1 MKSWPDSD
9 MKNEQEIKTPDAK
22 LLLKRFDSGPGQE
35 KQQLCTWC
43 SVILLLCFFFICA
56 RLWYLQI
63 YRGEEF
69 KKLSQKNSIKYVRL
83 QSYRGNILDRS
94 GRLLAGVEPS
104 FNIGV
109 VLKDV
114 KDVEGLIAKLSS
126 LLDETST
133 DIRMRLVSSKDQ
145 PSYLPVIVKRNASWE
160 EVARV
165 ESRLYRLPGVV
176 VEVAPA
182 RQYPYGTIA
191 PHLLGY
197 LGEVSLEQLKSGN
210 FPHAVPGDLVG
221 KSGIELKFERKLA
234 GRSGYKMIE
243 VDAKGRMVKV
253 LKVQKPLPGKDIQ
266 LSINL
271 DLQLAAEDALS
282 GKSGALVALDPRNG
296 QILAMASSPKFDPRI
311 FARGL
316 TRPEWKQLN
325 DPVLTPLVNKAIQGQ
340 YAPGSTFKIVMAAA
354 GLSEHAITPYSTFF
368 CNGSM
373 KLGRRRFRCW
383 KRGGHGQTSLYKALV
398 QSCDVYFYNV
408 GLKLGIDKISRYA
421 FDFGF
426 GRKTGIEL
434 PGEKSGFVP
443 TRRWKRR
450 RFKEPWQK
458 GETLN
463 YSIGQGFLL
472 VTPLQL
478 ARMIAAVGNGGR
490 LYRPEYILDEPPDPE
505 SRVQVSPAILS
516 SIRKI
521 LVGVTE
527 DRHGTARTCLIPGI
541 HVAGKTGT
549 AQVIKQ
555 KKRRESEKMA
565 WKYRDHALFVAIA
578 PADHPQIAVA
588 VIIEHGGHGGSA
600 AAPVAKEVIERW
612 LKLRSPK
619 PATIIQRKL

>member
-9 MKNEQEIKTPDAK
+9 MKDEQEIKTPDAK

-426 GRKTGIEL
+426 GKKTGIEL

>member
-1 MKSWPDSD
+1 MKSWIESD

-43 SVILLLCFFFICA
+43 SVILLFCFFFICA

-63 YRGEEF
+63 FRGEEF

-133 DIRMRLVSSKDQ
+133 EIRMRLVSSKDQ

-354 GLSEHAITPYSTFF
+354 GLSENAITPYSTFF

-421 FDFGF
+421 FGFGF
-426 GRKTGIEL
+426 GKKTGIEL

-490 LYRPEYILDEPPDPE
+490 LYRPEYILDEPPDLE
-505 SRVQVSPAILS
+505 SRVPVKPAILS

-527 DRHGTARTCLIPGI
+527 DRHGTARTCLISGI

-565 WKYRDHALFVAIA
+565 WKYQDHALFVAIA

>member
-1 MKSWPDSD
+1 
-9 MKNEQEIKTPDAK
+9 MKNEPEIKAPDAK
-22 LLLKRFDSGPGQE
+22 LFLKKFDAGDSSG
-35 KQQLCTWC
+35 KQQICTYC
-43 SVILLLCFFFICA
+43 SMFLLACFLFLCA

-69 KKLSQKNSIKYVRL
+69 KKLSEKNSIKYIRL
-83 QSYRGNILDRS
+83 QPFRGNILDRS
-94 GRLLAGVEPS
+94 GRLIAGVKPS

-109 VLKDV
+109 VLKEV
-114 KDVEGLIAKLSS
+114 KDVEGLIAKLTS
-126 LLDETST
+126 LLDESPT
-133 DIRMRLVSSKDQ
+133 DIRMRLVESKNQ
-145 PSYLPVIVKRNASWE
+145 PSYLPVIVKRNASWD

-165 ESRLYRLPGVV
+165 EARLFRLPGVV

-182 RQYPYGTIA
+182 RQYPYGTVA

-221 KSGIELKFERKLA
+221 KSGIELKFEKELA
-234 GRSGYKMIE
+234 GRSGFKMIE

-253 LKVQKPLPGKDIQ
+253 LKVKKPLPGKDIH
-266 LSINL
+266 LTLNL

-282 GKSGALVALDPRNG
+282 GKSGAVVVLDPRNG

-316 TRPEWKQLN
+316 TRFEWKRLN
-325 DPVLTPLVNKAIQGQ
+325 DPIRTPLVNKAIQGQ

-354 GLSEHAITPYSTFF
+354 GLNEHVITPYTTFF

-383 KRGGHGQTSLYKALV
+383 KRGGHGETALYKALV

-408 GLKLGIDKISRYA
+408 GLKLGVDKISKYA
-421 FDFGF
+421 YGFGF
-426 GRKTGIEL
+426 GKKTGIEL
-434 PGEKSGFVP
+434 PVEKPGFVP
-443 TRRWKRR
+443 TRSWKRR
-450 RFKEPWQK
+450 RFREPWQK

-478 ARMIAAVGNGGR
+478 ARMMAAVGNGGK
-490 LYRPEYILDEPPDPE
+490 LFKPEYILDESPVIE
-505 SRVQVSPAILS
+505 SRVPVKPAILAR
-516 SIRKI
+516 IRKI

-527 DRHGTARTCLIPGI
+527 DRHGTARTCFIKGI
-541 HVAGKTGT
+541 HIAGKTGT

-555 KKRRESEKMA
+555 KKRRESEKMG
-565 WKYRDHALFVAIA
+565 WRYKDHALFVALA
-578 PADHPQIAVA
+578 PAANPQIAVA

-600 AAPVAKEVIERW
+600 AAPVAKEIIERW

-619 PATIIQRKL
+619 PASILHRKL

>member
-1 MKSWPDSD
+1 

-426 GRKTGIEL
+426 GKKTGIEL

>member
-43 SVILLLCFFFICA
+43 SVILLFCFFFICA

-145 PSYLPVIVKRNASWE
+145 PSYLPVIVKRNASWD

-426 GRKTGIEL
+426 GKKTGIKL

>member
-1 MKSWPDSD
+1 MKDE
-9 MKNEQEIKTPDAK
+9 KEIKTPDTK
-22 LLLKRFDSGPGQE
+22 LLLKRFEAGTNQE
-35 KQQLCTWC
+35 KQLVCAYC
-43 SVILLLCFFFICA
+43 SLIIGACFLFICA

-63 YRGEEF
+63 YKGEEF
-69 KKLSQKNSIKYVRL
+69 KRLSERNSIKYVRL

-114 KDVEGLIAKLSS
+114 KDVEGLIAKLSA

-133 DIRMRLVSSKDQ
+133 DIRMRLVSSKGQ
-145 PSYLPVIVKRNASWE
+145 PSYLPVIVKRNASWDE
-160 EVARV
+160 IARI

-182 RQYPYGTIA
+182 RQYPYGTVA

-197 LGEVSLEQLKSGN
+197 LGEISLEQVKSGN

-221 KSGIELKFERKLA
+221 KSGIELKFERELA
-234 GRSGYKMIE
+234 GKSGYKMIE
-243 VDAKGRMVKV
+243 VDARGRMVKV
-253 LKVQKPLPGKDIQ
+253 LKVEKPFPGKDIQ

-271 DLQLAAEDALS
+271 DLQLAAEEALS
-282 GKSGALVALDPRNG
+282 GKSGALVALDPKNG

-311 FARGL
+311 FAKGL
-316 TRPEWKQLN
+316 TEMEWKQLN
-325 DPVLTPLVNKAIQGQ
+325 DPLLTPLVNKAIQGQ

-354 GLSEHAITPYSTFF
+354 GLNEQVITPYSSFF

-383 KRGGHGQTSLYKALV
+383 KKGGHGQTSLYKALV
-398 QSCDVYFYNV
+398 ESCDVYFYNV
-408 GLKLGIDKISRYA
+408 GLKLGIDKISKYA

-426 GRKTGIEL
+426 GKKTGIEL

-443 TRRWKRR
+443 TRKWKRR
-450 RFKEPWQK
+450 RFREPWQK

-478 ARMIAAVGNGGR
+478 ARMAAAVGNGGL
-490 LYRPEYILDEPPDPE
+490 LYRPEYVFDKPAHLDSKVPI
-505 SRVQVSPAILS
+505 RPAILS
-516 SIRKI
+516 RIGKI

-527 DRHGTARTCLIPGI
+527 DKHGTARTCKIPDI

-565 WKYRDHALFVAIA
+565 WKFRDHALFVAIA
-578 PADHPQIAVA
+578 PAENPQIAIA

-619 PATIIQRKL
+619 PSTILQRKL

>member
-1 MKSWPDSD
+1 MKDE
-9 MKNEQEIKTPDAK
+9 KEIKTPDTK
-22 LLLKRFDSGPGQE
+22 LLLKRFEAGTNQE
-35 KQQLCTWC
+35 KQLVCAYC
-43 SVILLLCFFFICA
+43 SLIVGVCFLFLCA

-63 YRGEEF
+63 YKGEEF
-69 KKLSQKNSIKYVRL
+69 KRLSERNSIKYVRL

-114 KDVEGLIAKLSS
+114 KDVEGLIARLST

-133 DIRMRLVSSKDQ
+133 DIRMRLVSSKGQ
-145 PSYLPVIVKRNASWE
+145 PSYLPVIVKRNASWD
-160 EVARV
+160 EVARI

-182 RQYPYGTIA
+182 RQYPYGTVA

-197 LGEVSLEQLKSGN
+197 LGEISLEQVKSGN

-221 KSGIELKFERKLA
+221 KSGIELKFERELA

-243 VDAKGRMVKV
+243 VDARGRMVKV
-253 LKVQKPLPGKDIQ
+253 LKVEKPFPGKDIQ

-282 GKSGALVALDPRNG
+282 GKSGAVVALDPRNG

-311 FARGL
+311 FAEGL
-316 TRPEWKQLN
+316 TEMEWKQLN
-325 DPVLTPLVNKAIQGQ
+325 DPLLTPLVNKAIQGQ

-354 GLSEHAITPYSTFF
+354 GLNEHVITPYSTFF

-383 KRGGHGQTSLYKALV
+383 KKGGHGQTSLYKALV

-408 GLKLGIDKISRYA
+408 GLKLGIDKISKYA
-421 FDFGF
+421 FGF
-426 GRKTGIEL
+426 GFGKKTGIEL

-478 ARMIAAVGNGGR
+478 ARMAAAMGNGGR
-490 LYRPEYILDEPPDPE
+490 LYQPEYIFDEPPKLE
-505 SRVQVSPAILS
+505 SKVPLRPAILS
-516 SIRKI
+516 RIRKI

-527 DRHGTARTCLIPGI
+527 DKHGTARTCRIPGI

-565 WKYRDHALFVAIA
+565 WKFRDHALFVAIA
-578 PADHPQIAVA
+578 PAENPQLAVA

-619 PATIIQRKL
+619 PSTIIQRKL

>member
-1 MKSWPDSD
+1 MK
-9 MKNEQEIKTPDAK
+9 KETKIKTPDTN
-22 LLLKRFDSGPGQE
+22 LLLRHFESGDNQE
-35 KQQLCTWC
+35 KQQICTYC
-43 SVILLLCFFFICA
+43 GLILLGCFLFICL
-56 RLWYLQI
+56 RLWYLQV
-63 YRGEEF
+63 YKGAEF
-69 KKLSQKNSIKYVRL
+69 KELSEKNSIKYVRL
-83 QSYRGNILDRS
+83 QSYRGNILDSS
-94 GRLLAGVEPS
+94 GRLIAGVEPS

-114 KDVEGLIAKLSS
+114 KDVESLISKLSI
-126 LLDETST
+126 LLDESAT
-133 DIRMRLVSSKDQ
+133 DIRMRLVASKGQ
-145 PSYLPVIVKRNASWE
+145 PSYLPVIVKRNASWQE
-160 EVARV
+160 IARV

-182 RQYPYGTIA
+182 RQYPYGTVA

-197 LGEVSLEQLKSGN
+197 LGEVSLDQLKSGN

-221 KSGIELKFERKLA
+221 KSGIELRFEKELA

-253 LKVQKPLPGKDIQ
+253 LKIQKPLPGKDIQ

-282 GKSGALVALDPRNG
+282 GKSGALVAIDPRNG
-296 QILAMASSPKFDPRI
+296 QLLAMASSPKFDPRI
-311 FARGL
+311 FSRGL
-316 TRPEWKQLN
+316 TKMEWKALN
-325 DPVLTPLVNKAIQGQ
+325 DPLLTPLVNKAIQGQ

-354 GLSEHAITPYSTFF
+354 GLRERAITPYTSFF
-368 CNGSM
+368 CNGSF

-408 GLKLGIDKISRYA
+408 GLKLGVDKISRYA
-421 FDFGF
+421 FGFGF
-426 GRKTGIEL
+426 GKKTGIDL
-434 PGEKSGFVP
+434 PGEKAGFVP
-443 TRRWKRR
+443 TRQWKIR
-450 RFKEPWQK
+450 RFREPWQK

-478 ARMIAAVGNGGR
+478 ARMIAALGNGGK
-490 LYRPEYILDEPPDPE
+490 LFRPQYILNATPVLQAKVP
-505 SRVQVSPAILS
+505 VHKATLALIKKYL
-516 SIRKI
+516 I
-521 LVGVTE
+521 GVTE
-527 DRHGTARTCLIPGI
+527 DKHGTARTCFIKGI

-555 KKRRESEKMA
+555 LKRRESEKMA
-565 WKYRDHALFVAIA
+565 WKYQDHALFVAIA
-578 PADHPQIAVA
+578 PAENPQIAVA

-600 AAPVAKEVIERW
+600 AAPVAKAVIERW
-612 LKLRSPK
+612 LKLKSPK
-619 PATIIQRKL
+619 PPTILQRKL

>member
-1 MKSWPDSD
+1 MKSWLDSD
-9 MKNEQEIKTPDAK
+9 MKDEQEIKTPDAK

-43 SVILLLCFFFICA
+43 SVILLFCFFFICA

-63 YRGEEF
+63 HRGEEF

-354 GLSEHAITPYSTFF
+354 GLSENAITPYSTFF

-421 FDFGF
+421 FGFGF
-426 GRKTGIEL
+426 GKKTGIEL

-490 LYRPEYILDEPPDPE
+490 LYRPEYILDEPPDLE
-505 SRVQVSPAILS
+505 SRVPVKPAILS

-527 DRHGTARTCLIPGI
+527 DRHGTARTCLISGI

-565 WKYRDHALFVAIA
+565 WKYQDHALFVAIA

>member
-1 MKSWPDSD
+1 MK
-9 MKNEQEIKTPDAK
+9 KETKIKTPDTN
-22 LLLKRFDSGPGQE
+22 LLLKHFESGDNQE
-35 KQQLCTWC
+35 KQQMCTYCGLILFGCFLFLC
-43 SVILLLCFFFICA
+43 L

-63 YRGEEF
+63 YRGAEF
-69 KKLSQKNSIKYVRL
+69 KELSEKNSIKYVRL

-94 GRLLAGVEPS
+94 GRLIAGVQPS

-114 KDVEGLIAKLSS
+114 QDVESLISKLSQ
-126 LLDETST
+126 LLDETAT
-133 DIRMRLVSSKDQ
+133 DIRMRLVSAKGQ
-145 PSYLPVIVKRNASWE
+145 PSYLPVIVKRNASWQE
-160 EVARV
+160 IARV
-165 ESRLYRLPGVV
+165 EARLYRLPGVV

-182 RQYPYGTIA
+182 RQYPYGTVA

-197 LGEVSLEQLKSGN
+197 LGEVSLDQLKSGN

-221 KSGIELKFERKLA
+221 KSGIELKFERELA

-243 VDAKGRMVKV
+243 VDAKGRMIKV
-253 LKVQKPLPGKDIQ
+253 LKVQKPMPGKDIQ
-266 LSINL
+266 LTVNL

-311 FARGL
+311 FSRGL
-316 TRPEWKQLN
+316 TKMEWKELN
-325 DPVLTPLVNKAIQGQ
+325 DPLLTPLVNKAIQGQ

-354 GLSEHAITPYSTFF
+354 GLREKAITPYTSFF
-368 CNGSM
+368 CNGSL

-383 KRGGHGQTSLYKALV
+383 KKGGHGQTSLYKALV

-408 GLKLGIDKISRYA
+408 GLKLGVDRISKYA
-421 FDFGF
+421 LGFGF
-426 GRKTGIEL
+426 GKKTGIDL
-434 PGEKSGFVP
+434 PGEKAGFVP
-443 TRRWKRR
+443 TRQWKRR
-450 RFKEPWQK
+450 RFREPWQK

-478 ARMIAAVGNGGR
+478 ARMIAAVGNGGK
-490 LYRPEYILDEPPDPE
+490 LFKPQYVLDASHVLQAKVP
-505 SRVQVSPAILS
+505 VHTGTLAL
-516 SIRKI
+516 IRKD

-527 DRHGTARTCLIPGI
+527 DRHGTARTCFIEGI

-555 KKRRESEKMA
+555 MKRRESEKMA
-565 WKYRDHALFVAIA
+565 WKYQDHALFVAMA
-578 PADHPQIAVA
+578 PANDPQIAVA

-600 AAPVAKEVIERW
+600 AAPVARAVIERW

-619 PATIIQRKL
+619 PSTILQRKL

>member
-145 PSYLPVIVKRNASWE
+145 PSYLPVIVKRNASWD

-426 GRKTGIEL
+426 GKKTGIEL

>member
-1 MKSWPDSD
+1 MNK
-9 MKNEQEIKTPDAK
+9 ETEIKTPDTN
-22 LLLKRFDSGPGQE
+22 LTLRRFDTGDKQE
-35 KQQLCTWC
+35 QQLFCTYC
-43 SVILLLCFFFICA
+43 SFILLGCFLFLCL

-63 YRGEEF
+63 YKGEEF
-69 KKLSQKNSIKYVRL
+69 KELSQKNSIKYVRL
-83 QSYRGNILDRS
+83 QSYRGNILDRA
-94 GRLLAGVEPS
+94 GRLIAGVEPS

-114 KDVEGLIAKLSS
+114 KDVESLIAELAN
-126 LLDETST
+126 LLEETAT
-133 DIRMRLVSSKDQ
+133 DIRMKLVAAKEQ
-145 PSYLPVIVKRNASWE
+145 PSYLPVIIKRDASWQ
-160 EVARV
+160 EVAQV

-182 RQYPYGTIA
+182 RQYPYGTVA

-221 KSGIELKFERKLA
+221 KSGIELKYEKKLA

-243 VDAKGRMVKV
+243 VDAKGRMIKV
-253 LKVQKPLPGKDIQ
+253 LKVQKPLPGQDVQ
-266 LSINL
+266 LTINL

-316 TRPEWKQLN
+316 TEMEWKELN
-325 DPVLTPLVNKAIQGQ
+325 DPLLTPLVNKAIQGQ
-340 YAPGSTFKIVMAAA
+340 YSPGSTFKIVMAAA
-354 GLSEHAITPYSTFF
+354 GLKEKVISPYSSFF
-368 CNGSM
+368 CNGSF

-383 KRGGHGQTSLYKALV
+383 KKGGHGQTSLYKALV

-408 GLKLGIDKISRYA
+408 GLKLGVDRISKYA
-421 FDFGF
+421 FGF
-426 GRKTGIEL
+426 GLGKKTGIEL
-434 PGEKSGFVP
+434 PGEKAGFVP
-443 TRRWKRR
+443 TRQWKKRR
-450 RFKEPWQK
+450 FREPWQK

-478 ARMIAAVGNGGR
+478 SRMIAAVGNGGN
-490 LYRPEYILDEPPDPE
+490 LYKPEYVLDKEPLLQAKVPVPKRTLELIKKDL
-505 SRVQVSPAILS
+505 I
-516 SIRKI
+516 
-521 LVGVTE
+521 GVTE
-527 DRHGTARTCLIPGI
+527 DKHGTARTCVIEGI
-541 HVAGKTGT
+541 HIAGKTGT

-555 KKRRESEKMA
+555 SKRRESEKMA
-565 WKYRDHALFVAIA
+565 WKYQDHALFVAIA
-578 PADHPQIAVA
+578 PAKNPQIAVA

-600 AAPVAKEVIERW
+600 AAPVAKAVIERW
-612 LKLRSPK
+612 LQLRSPK
-619 PATIIQRKL
+619 PPTILQRKL